1 MLYKIINQ
9 NKSCS
14 DGLEQLLL
22 KSTRRR
28 RRKRRRRGI
37 SFTLRKT
44 VPICGA
50 GTMLIDNS
58 KMNVDQKKWKG
69 SCQWIVPEKRAL
81 SWVLSNLSCSF
92 ISIID
97 WLIGF
102 GQIKSHLL
110 SLGFYCSLSAVTRI
124 TVMNCILLQNTY
136 CPSLQASPSLERN
149 HTFCS
154 FEVRL
159 SLWLPSRCFKSQYL
173 LPHDL
178 FTHPSTSNVSNRGCS
193 GSLAPEWQASPR
205 EATTDLAWTCSI
217 SKE

>member
-1 MLYKIINQ
+1 MKLLVLSVLVHYKRHLAWLSGMSYKIINQ

-14 DGLEQLLL
+14 DCLEQLLL

-28 RRKRRRRGI
+28 RRKRRRRRI

-50 GTMLIDNS
+50 GTMLIDTS
-58 KMNVDQKKWKG
+58 KMNVEQKKWKG
-69 SCQWIVPEKRAL
+69 SCQWIVPEKTAL

-97 WLIGF
+97 WLTGF
-102 GQIKSHLL
+102 GQIKSHLF

-159 SLWLPSRCFKSQYL
+159 SLWLPSRCFKWDNFFLQMLTLILWNISRY
-173 LPHDL
+173 
-178 FTHPSTSNVSNRGCS
+178 SSWINK
-193 GSLAPEWQASPR
+193 APGN
-205 EATTDLAWTCSI
+205 
-217 SKE
+217 